1 MAEYTEQVYNIVSR
15 VAYLIGVEERIFK
28 SDENFINDEN
38 GIRVEDNLLHQVY
51 SELDGI
57 NSAKIFRSLNIIRM
71 DIMRNYKE
79 INMQIYYNLKN
90 LDSLPE
96 YVHQDALAFLQE
108 NGLVI
113 PEPGKRPYDY
123 TIKLTQLINRRVS
136 EIVHEVF
143 PV

>member
-96 YVHQDALAFLQE
+96 YVHQMPWHSCRKMDWSSRNPE
-108 NGLVI
+108 NVHT
-113 PEPGKRPYDY
+113 
-123 TIKLTQLINRRVS
+123 TIR
-136 EIVHEVF
+136 
-143 PV
+143 

>member
-96 YVHQDALAFLQE
+96 YVH
-108 NGLVI
+108 
-113 PEPGKRPYDY
+113 
-123 TIKLTQLINRRVS
+123 
-136 EIVHEVF
+136 
-143 PV
+143 